1 MNLIIDMAGV
11 SAGICSDVDRFS
23 HAVLL
28 PVQTHSCNV
37 AEVDSPR
44 PLPDTDAIIT
54 RTPGLRIGV
63 RTADCVPL
71 LLHAP
76 DIRAIAAIH
85 AGWKGS
91 LGDITG
97 NTVRRLTEAGASPQL
112 MQAAFGPSI
121 CGVCYEVSAEL
132 ADNFRRAGFSD
143 CISGNRHVDLEAVN
157 RSRLLALGLKA
168 ENIRPKPMCTFEK
181 HALPSWRRNAT
192 TSRLLTW
199 IMLA

>member
-1 MNLIIDMAGV
+1 MNLSIDMAGV
-11 SAGICSDVDRFS
+11 SAGICYDVDSFGL
-23 HAVLL
+23 AVLL

-76 DIRAIAAIH
+76 DIRAVAAIH
-85 AGWKGS
+85 AGWKGT
-91 LGDITG
+91 LGDIAG
-97 NTVRRLTEAGASPQL
+97 NAVRCLIEAGASPLL

-121 CGVCYEVSAEL
+121 CGACYEVSAEL
-132 ADNFRRAGFSD
+132 ADDFRRAGFSD
-143 CISGNRHVDLEAVN
+143 CISGSRHVDLEAVN

-168 ENIRPKPMCTFEK
+168 ENIRPKPMCTFET
-181 HALPSWRRNAT
+181 AVLPSWRRCAT
-192 TSRLLTW
+192 DRRLLTW
-199 IMLA
+199 IMLV

>member
-28 PVQTHSCNV
+28 PVQTHSCTV
-37 AEVDSPR
+37 AEVDSPC

-76 DIRAIAAIH
+76 DIRAVAAIH
-85 AGWKGS
+85 AGWKGT
-91 LGDITG
+91 LGNITG
-97 NTVRRLTEAGASPQL
+97 KRRTASDRGRSVAATDAGRIRAEYL
-112 MQAAFGPSI
+112 
-121 CGVCYEVSAEL
+121 SA
-132 ADNFRRAGFSD
+132 
-143 CISGNRHVDLEAVN
+143 
-157 RSRLLALGLKA
+157 
-168 ENIRPKPMCTFEK
+168 
-181 HALPSWRRNAT
+181 HAMR
-192 TSRLLTW
+192 
-199 IMLA
+199 

>member
-37 AEVDSPR
+37 SEVDSPR

-121 CGVCYEVSAEL
+121 CGVCYEVS
-132 ADNFRRAGFSD
+132 
-143 CISGNRHVDLEAVN
+143 
-157 RSRLLALGLKA
+157 
-168 ENIRPKPMCTFEK
+168 
-181 HALPSWRRNAT
+181 
-192 TSRLLTW
+192 
-199 IMLA
+199 